1 MEIKKTVISDS
12 HFSRCKYIKYSK
24 KMHKIAFF
32 FLVSLLQ
39 SVNSCIIGFIDI
51 FGQLPGGLSLEYA
64 GENTYRF

>member
-1 MEIKKTVISDS
+1 MTHIFHAVNTLNIAKKCTK
-12 HFSRCKYIKYSK
+12 FP
-24 KMHKIAFF
+24 FF

-51 FGQLPGGLSLEYA
+51 FGQLPGGLSLEHA